1 MKKRNI
7 ILAVIMMLAVLLTVT
22 AVVVAGVS
30 IFNNTT
36 RDYREKIIENS
47 SKLAAEQVDGD
58 KIDEWLENGV
68 DQDYK
73 DTESILSSILNNT
86 PYLQYLYVYQIKEDG
101 CHVIFDFDASE
112 EMEKYNYSENVETGT
127 LGELVPFDESFKK
140 YIPTLLAGGEMDII
154 ESNDTYGWLLTKYEP
169 VFDSNGKCTA
179 YVGCDVSMV
188 GVNDYVKT
196 YSFRLAIIA
205 LVFFALCIAIG
216 IRLSFV
222 MKKADESER
231 LIEQG
236 KRDKQFIRELIES
249 FAKVIDLKDS
259 YTQGHSARVAV
270 YTKMLAEELG
280 YDEETVDRYYNIA
293 LLHDIGKVG
302 IPDNV
307 LNKPGKLTDEEF
319 SLIKSHTSRGYNVLK
334 NISFMPEIAVG
345 AQAHHERP
353 DGRGYPN
360 RLKGEEIP
368 RVAQIIAV
376 ADCFDAMYSDRPY
389 RSRMNFDKAV
399 SIIKEVSGT
408 QLTPDVV
415 EAFLRLVEKGKFR
428 AADDNGGGSMESIE
442 NIHKEQNKK
451 DNTEKS

>member
-1 MKKRNI
+1 
-7 ILAVIMMLAVLLTVT
+7 MLAVLLTVT

-196 YSFRLAIIA
+196 Y
-205 LVFFALCIAIG
+205 
-216 IRLSFV
+216 
-222 MKKADESER
+222 
-231 LIEQG
+231 
-236 KRDKQFIRELIES
+236 
-249 FAKVIDLKDS
+249 
-259 YTQGHSARVAV
+259 
-270 YTKMLAEELG
+270 
-280 YDEETVDRYYNIA
+280 
-293 LLHDIGKVG
+293 
-302 IPDNV
+302 
-307 LNKPGKLTDEEF
+307 
-319 SLIKSHTSRGYNVLK
+319 
-334 NISFMPEIAVG
+334 
-345 AQAHHERP
+345 
-353 DGRGYPN
+353 
-360 RLKGEEIP
+360 
-368 RVAQIIAV
+368 
-376 ADCFDAMYSDRPY
+376 
-389 RSRMNFDKAV
+389 
-399 SIIKEVSGT
+399 
-408 QLTPDVV
+408 
-415 EAFLRLVEKGKFR
+415 
-428 AADDNGGGSMESIE
+428 
-442 NIHKEQNKK
+442 
-451 DNTEKS
+451 